1 MSGGPFLSKL
11 IIIHINSKSDTY
23 HDNKE
28 SAPWL
33 LLSWSRE
40 EKDPSTNNQNHNV
53 RPHITTTKKVIFFPR
68 FSETAVEVREENKNF
83 LY

>member
-1 MSGGPFLSKL
+1 MIYIAIMSGGPFLSKL
-11 IIIHINSKSDTY
+11 LIIHTSSQSDRY

-53 RPHITTTKKVIFFPR
+53 RQYSMTTKKVIFFPK
-68 FSETAVEVREENKNF
+68 FSESAVEV
-83 LY
+83 LP